1 VNVIRRLRLQFI
13 AVFMALMLFLTVA
26 ISAGVYCQRKA
37 ELEYQCMVYLLDIHN
52 FENRETTPVS
62 FVTATPPGFVLEID
76 NQTNTAQVVY
86 GDFFLADQ
94 GITPEELIGHL
105 LGTFEESGVLAD
117 YGVRYFNGV
126 RQEHA
131 HRVSF
136 IDVTYIREQLN
147 QLLTQIVLFALPSL
161 GVLFCAALLLSR
173 WFVQTAQKAMDEQ
186 RQFIAKVSHE
196 LKTPVAIVQ
205 ANVDLIDR
213 SSGGD
218 ERDFCFGCENIRQE
232 CRRMNELVEAMLWTA
247 LPTQHAQKKTTVDFT
262 RLLQGETL
270 RFEVMAFDR
279 GLTLT
284 LEAAEGLTL
293 SGEEVSLTRLVDILL
308 ENAIKYCAPGG
319 VIQVE
324 AGHRSGLGRKL
335 RFSCASTGQ
344 ELTREQRENIFKP
357 FYQVDG
363 TCPGA
368 GLGLSMAQEMVCAM
382 HGAISYR
389 YAQGQNC
396 FVVEL

>member
-1 VNVIRRLRLQFI
+1 MIRKLRLQFI
-13 AVFMALMLFLTVA
+13 AVFMALMLFLTAA
-26 ISAGVYCQRKA
+26 ISVGIYCQRKA

-52 FENRETTPVS
+52 FENREATS
-62 FVTATPPGFVLEID
+62 AQFETATPPGFVLEID

-86 GDFFLADQ
+86 GDFFLAAQ
-94 GITPEELIGHL
+94 GVTPEELIGHL
-105 LGTFEESGVLAD
+105 LGTLEESGVLED

-126 RQEHA
+126 RQERA

-136 IDVTYIREQLN
+136 IDVTYIQTQLQ
-147 QLLTQIVLFALPSL
+147 QLLTEIILFALPSL

-173 WFVQTAQKAMDEQ
+173 WFAKTAKQAMDEQ
-186 RQFIAKVSHE
+186 RQFISKVSHE

-213 SSGGD
+213 GSGGD
-218 ERDFCFGCENIRQE
+218 ERDLCFGCENIRQE
-232 CRRMNELVEAMLWTA
+232 CRRMNQLVEAMLWTA
-247 LPTQHAQKKTTVDFT
+247 LPSQRVRKTEQVDFT

-284 LEAAEGLTL
+284 LSAANGLTVT
-293 SGEEVSLTRLVDILL
+293 GDEVQLTRLIDILL

-319 VIQVE
+319 VIHVE
-324 AGHRSGLGRKL
+324 ARAKSGLGRKV
-335 RFSCASTGQ
+335 RFSCANTGE
-344 ELTREQRENIFKP
+344 ELTKQQRENIFKP

-363 TCPGA
+363 TCAGA
-368 GLGLSMAQEMVCAM
+368 GLGLAMAQELVNVM
-382 HGAISYR
+382 HGSIQYR
-389 YAQGQNC
+389 YAQGQNW
-396 FVVEL
+396 FIIEL